1 MGLPSCTGRF
11 RGSKT
16 EGLLPEMRFASDLFR
31 TFPTLYSY
39 NLNSGIRAVE
49 SFAAKLQKT
58 EQLVGY
64 TVLLHQNADLLHQ
77 STMLP
82 HFRMCG

>member
-1 MGLPSCTGRF
+1 MIARIGLPSCTRQFG
-11 RGSKT
+11 GSKT
-16 EGLLPEMRFASDLFR
+16 EALRPEMRFASDLFR
-31 TFPTLYSY
+31 IFPSLYSY

-64 TVLLHQNADLLHQ
+64 TVPLHQNADLLHQ

-82 HFRMCG
+82 HF